1 MESLT
6 AEQKLEV
13 SRLMNIICDSFP
25 LPQSTKP
32 RSLVAAYLMALEG
45 FEFEAI
51 APVLKNVIT
60 GRQVGFDGRW
70 APTSAQ
76 IGDWVLSRSNALK
89 PSAVSDDGFELV
101 SYPIGGKPPPGYMA
115 LGEYNDRRNRLAI
128 EARERSPKVVPLPN
142 MKADRK

>member
-25 LPQSTKP
+25 LAQNTKA

-45 FEFEAI
+45 FEYEAI
-51 APVLKNVIT
+51 MPVLKNVIT
-60 GRQVGFDGRW
+60 GRQRGFDGRW

-76 IGDWVLSRSNALK
+76 IGDWVLSRSNAMK
-89 PSAVSDDGFELV
+89 PSAISDDGFDLIT
-101 SYPIGGKPPPGYMA
+101 YPIGGKPPPGYMA

-128 EARERSPKVVPLPN
+128 EARKSSVVTLPN
-142 MKADRK
+142 LRADRK